1 METKSKAADKNG
13 NVLRFVGVVDVEK
26 VTPTPSPTLAPTPT
40 LALTLSPRTLTLT
53 P

>member
-26 VTPTPSPTLAPTPT
+26 VTPTPSPTQAPTPT

>member
-26 VTPTPSPTLAPTPT
+26 VTQPH
-40 LALTLSPRTLTLT
+40 PR